1 MSQNTDIVK
10 VSESIEQA
18 IRECGISGIAK
29 LPKFLQAI
37 RMAQGIAALRQALTD
52 QFVQQALM
60 PLQGTSLGFLTDQ
73 DTKGGY
79 GLAVV
84 RDCAIEAMLRGFN
97 VVGNEFNIIA
107 GRFYGTRN
115 GFERLVAEFPGMRNL
130 VLQPGVPVIG
140 NEKGGL
146 VPFTATWTLQGVD
159 MRIDCQQ
166 TAAGDFRIP
175 VKVNSGMGA
184 DAVIGKA
191 TRKMLYRIYQRINGS
206 SYGLTDGEV
215 SDQEPLITTGE
226 PAPSPVPEGTPEGKR
241 VKIGGKGKPAPAAE
255 AQGEPKPAEPK
266 AAEPKPQPKPANDVP
281 ISGPPAALGFAPV
294 FKALGIADKA
304 WANQDHLPT
313 VMAWSQAQLRSAFD
327 WAIAMAD
334 TSIEDDKIPPRPEH
348 TRLER
353 VPGEEG

>member
-10 VSESIEQA
+10 VSESIEVA
-18 IRECGISGIAK
+18 IRECGISSIAK

-52 QFVQQALM
+52 PFVQQALM
-60 PLQGTSLGFLTDQ
+60 PLQGTALGFLTDQ
-73 DTKGGY
+73 DSKGGY

-107 GRFYGTRN
+107 GRFYGTRA

-130 VLQPGVPVIG
+130 VLQPGVPVI
-140 NEKGGL
+140 NNDRGGL
-146 VPFTATWTLQGVD
+146 VPFTASWTLQGVD

-166 TAAGDFRIP
+166 TPQGDYRIP

-191 TRKMLYRIYQRINGS
+191 TRKMLYRIYQRLNGS
-206 SYGLTDGEV
+206 SYGLSDGEV
-215 SDQEPLITTGE
+215 GDQEPILTTGE

-241 VKIGGKGKPAPAAE
+241 VKIGKGKPAPAAE
-255 AQGEPKPAEPK
+255 AKAEPKPAE
-266 AAEPKPQPKPANDVP
+266 QKPANDVP
-281 ISGPPAALGFAPV
+281 ISGPPAALGFSAV
-294 FKALGIADKA
+294 HKALGMADKA
-304 WANQDHLPT
+304 WASQDHLPT
-313 VMAWSQAQLRSAFD
+313 VMAWTQAQLRSAFE
-327 WAIAMAD
+327 WAVAVAD
-334 TSIEDDKIPPRPEH
+334 KTIDDDQIPVRPIH
-348 TRLER
+348 TVLER
-353 VPGEEG
+353 MPGED